1 MRDSRTATY
10 LLNETGGVFNTR
22 SGNVYGGSVSL
33 SAPVTN
39 AYDAGTRNAVT
50 VRNVRNPGFRG
61 GDSHFA
67 STVTNIRNSGSRDWR
82 EISLTENSPSAFS
95 VNNSAASFNSFSPR
109 FTAAYDMR
117 RASNSHSY
125 RAGANAE
132 TAYYTRNIHAASQNS
147 VTDISPS
154 TLTAY
159 DIQHNPLSVFNGGDS
174 LARSFLNGPTS
185 IYDARTEADSFTDM
199 SRTGEA
205 SYYTPDSRF
214 RLPEEA
220 TAYSA
225 LEAPETPFESG
236 AGFYPGDAE
245 SGDSG
250 AETAFAP
257 VYDAPADGGG
267 TSGATS
273 RNAPVTINVTLTP
286 SFSFSSTGGESDEK
300 MESFIRRCMKESA
313 DDLADELAERLIAVF
328 ENSPRR

>member
-1 MRDSRTATY
+1 M
-10 LLNETGGVFNTR
+10 
-22 SGNVYGGSVSL
+22 
-33 SAPVTN
+33 
-39 AYDAGTRNAVT
+39 
-50 VRNVRNPGFRG
+50 
-61 GDSHFA
+61 
-67 STVTNIRNSGSRDWR
+67 
-82 EISLTENSPSAFS
+82 
-95 VNNSAASFNSFSPR
+95 
-109 FTAAYDMR
+109 
-117 RASNSHSY
+117 
-125 RAGANAE
+125 
-132 TAYYTRNIHAASQNS
+132 
-147 VTDISPS
+147 
-154 TLTAY
+154 
-159 DIQHNPLSVFNGGDS
+159 SVFNGGDS

-205 SYYTPDSRF
+205 SYYNTDSLF

-245 SGDSG
+245 NGDSG

-257 VYDAPADGGG
+257 IYDAPADGGG
-267 TSGATS
+267 TSGAAS

-286 SFSFSSTGGESDEK
+286 SFSFSNTGGESDGK